1 MRSRPSRTSV
11 DAAIWPVETR
21 FVNLRYD
28 LVAGSVLGIESVPD
42 GLATGLLAGVNPLA
56 GVYGYM
62 VGVVG
67 GAVATSSVFMAVQ
80 GTGAMAI
87 LVADV
92 GAVHHA
98 ADPGRAL
105 FTLTMMTGVVMMAA
119 GLLKLG
125 GLLRFVS
132 NAVMVGFINAVGV
145 NIVLGQ
151 LANLTGYSSPLGSRL
166 TRALD
171 TLLHPGRL
179 HWQSVVIG
187 VATMVLIVVLERT
200 PLGSLGL
207 VVAVIVTSAIAMG
220 LGWDV
225 AKVHDLG
232 AELGTLPRPQ
242 FPQLSLVPSL
252 LVPALSLAIVGVVQG
267 AGISANFP
275 NPDGSFPDASRDFTG
290 QGVANV
296 ASGVFQ
302 GMPVGGSVSASSL
315 NKAAGAR
322 TRMSLVIA
330 GAVMAVIILLLGRP
344 IGNVA
349 MPALAGLLIVV
360 GVRTIKP
367 ADLASVWKT
376 GVAQRVVMV
385 TTFLFTILIPL
396 QYAVLAGVA
405 ISMALY
411 VVGQSN
417 KVSVRRR
424 LFTEDGH
431 VIEADPP
438 DRLPASEVV
447 ILQPYGSLFFA
458 AAPLFAAALP
468 TPTPESRNAVVIL
481 RLRERSDVGSTFIDV
496 LRGYAES
503 LAGVGSKLV
512 LVSLNERLAEQFRVT
527 GLADLIG
534 VENMYESTDRVGA
547 ASEQAYRDALVWVA
561 ARGEEGS
568 G

>member
-1 MRSRPSRTSV
+1 MARGK
-11 DAAIWPVETR
+11 R
-21 FVNLRYD
+21 FVDVRYD
-28 LVAGSVLGIESVPD
+28 LVAGTVLGIESVPD

-56 GVYGYM
+56 GVYAYM

-67 GAVATSSVFMAVQ
+67 GAAATSSVFMAVQ

-92 GAVHHA
+92 GAVHNA
-98 ADPGRAL
+98 TDPGRAL
-105 FTLTMMTGVVMMAA
+105 FTLSMMTGVVMMAA

-151 LANLTGYSSPLGSRL
+151 LANLTGYSSPLGSRI

-179 HWQSVVIG
+179 HWQSVTIG
-187 VATMVLIVVLERT
+187 VATMVLIVALERT

-207 VVAVIVTSAIAMG
+207 VVAVIGTSAIAMG

-242 FPQLSLVPSL
+242 FPQLNLVPSL
-252 LVPALSLAIVGVVQG
+252 LVPALSLAVVGVVQG

-322 TRMSLVIA
+322 TRLSLVIA
-330 GAVMAVIILLLGRP
+330 GAVIAVSILLLGRP
-344 IGNVA
+344 IGNIA
-349 MPALAGLLIVV
+349 MPALAGLLVVV

-367 ADLASVWKT
+367 ADLASVWRT
-376 GVAQRVVMV
+376 GVAQRVVLV
-385 TTFLFTILIPL
+385 TTFLLTILIPL

-405 ISMALY
+405 ISMMLY

-417 KVSVRRR
+417 KVFLRRR
-424 LFTEDGH
+424 VITEDGH
-431 VIEADPP
+431 VIESDPP
-438 DRLPASEVV
+438 SQLPAGEVV

-468 TPTPESRNAVVIL
+468 DPMPESRNAVVIL

-496 LRGYAES
+496 LRGYAEQ
-503 LAGVGSKLV
+503 LTRVGSKLV
-512 LVSLNERLAEQFRVT
+512 LVSLNDRLAEQFRVT
-527 GLADLIG
+527 GLIDLIG
-534 VENMYESTDRVGA
+534 VENMYESTERVGA
-547 ASEQAYRDALVWVA
+547 ASEQANRDALIWIA
-561 ARGEEGS
+561 ARGEGGS